1 MKQIYK
7 IEIRR
12 AFLNKRMLFALT
24 AGIII
29 CAVHFVQWL
38 PTTFD
43 YLKTPEGTIL
53 SFYPANVF
61 SEWICSNN
69 YNWEQYVYFLI
80 FPLLACIPYGASLYD
95 DWNGGYAKNIII
107 KRRKR
112 DYFRAKWLAVFLSG
126 GVSVTVPLILNFLAF
141 LTIAPVNKPEI
152 ASLFYAVGG
161 DNILAPL
168 FYHYPFAYLILYMCI
183 DFIYGGILSGICLM
197 MTNMTQRRFVVEVT
211 PLFIYIFLYAV
222 IALMSEQ
229 EYSPVSFLNMGSGT
243 MHYAYMMV
251 FALVV
256 AGVITVYVE
265 YSGRKGE
272 LY

>member
-80 FPLLACIPYGASLYD
+80 FPLLACIPYGTSLYD
-95 DWNGGYAKNIII
+95 DWNGRICKEYYY
-107 KRRKR
+107 KRK
-112 DYFRAKWLAVFLSG
+112 K
-126 GVSVTVPLILNFLAF
+126 T
-141 LTIAPVNKPEI
+141 
-152 ASLFYAVGG
+152 
-161 DNILAPL
+161 
-168 FYHYPFAYLILYMCI
+168 
-183 DFIYGGILSGICLM
+183 
-197 MTNMTQRRFVVEVT
+197 
-211 PLFIYIFLYAV
+211 
-222 IALMSEQ
+222 
-229 EYSPVSFLNMGSGT
+229 
-243 MHYAYMMV
+243 
-251 FALVV
+251 
-256 AGVITVYVE
+256 
-265 YSGRKGE
+265 
-272 LY
+272 